1 MSRIRIL
8 PEAVANQIAA
18 GEVVE
23 RPASVV
29 KELLENALDAGARSI
44 RIETEAGGKRL
55 VRITDDGSG
64 MAHDDALLAFE
75 RHATSKLRS
84 TNDLL
89 SIATLGFRG
98 EALPSIAAISR
109 LVLETRAAESA
120 EGTRIEFA
128 AGKLI
133 SVKPTGVPAGTSIS
147 VSDIFYCVPARRKFL
162 KSETTEL
169 GHIASL
175 VTHYALAHP
184 ECQFLLKTPTQEIL
198 NVAPAADAQQR
209 AESSAAPASPSE
221 TDASSAVQSTG
232 PRGIAGLAER
242 VYQLFGR
249 QALDELFEIPA
260 ASAPV
265 RAAITEPELESADR
279 ASLITVSGFA
289 SRPQVQRPNRNGIY
303 IFVNRRL
310 VRDRLLLHAIH
321 EAYRNVIPPGPYPIV
336 LLFLDLPYEEVDVNV
351 HPAKIEVRFRH
362 PQFVHDHT
370 RDVIRQSLSRA
381 RPIASFS
388 AAAGANASPQPAVA
402 AAAASF
408 GTPSMITGAA
418 QNSAPLAP
426 DGVPRAVI
434 PPMAAPRNAAMG
446 AASAPYS
453 DGGGFELTVAPL
465 EPQPQRFD
473 FDPSSGSGSAPASAA
488 PAGFSAPQIA
498 AEFRAAARLTPANCN
513 DNHGSVAPDS
523 HAHEISASAA
533 SLATLKPLGQVSSS
547 FIVAI
552 NGEGLWIIDQHVAH
566 ERILFEQHLRARREG
581 QLTGQRMLMPLVAAL
596 SPRQEVI
603 YGQIAEELTANG
615 FDVAPIGPRSVAIHA
630 TPAGISAADA
640 ERLLVEILDGVESE
654 NRAISMDWLQSRIAA
669 STACH
674 AAIKINMPLE
684 QKKMEWLLGELS
696 QTEAPMSCPHGRPV
710 VLRYSVRDLERAF
723 HRI

>member
-55 VRITDDGSG
+55 IRIIDDGFG

-84 TNDLL
+84 TSDLL
-89 SIATLGFRG
+89 SITTLGFRG

-109 LVLETRAAESA
+109 LVLETRSPESA
-120 EGTRIEFA
+120 DGTRIEFA
-128 AGKLI
+128 AGKLV
-133 SVKPTGVPAGTSIS
+133 SVKPAGVPAGTSIS

-198 NVAPAADAQQR
+198 NVAPAADAQTP
-209 AESSAAPASPSE
+209 AAAATTDSAVASPADGAPPQNE
-221 TDASSAVQSTG
+221 

-265 RAAITEPELESADR
+265 RAAITEPELESAER
-279 ASLITVSGFA
+279 SSLITVSGFA

-321 EAYRNVIPPGPYPIV
+321 EAYRNVIPPGVYPVV
-336 LLFLDLPYEEVDVNV
+336 LLFLDLPYDEVDVNV

-381 RPIASFS
+381 RPIASF
-388 AAAGANASPQPAVA
+388 AAAAANASPQPAVA
-402 AAAASF
+402 AAGAGFGAAS
-408 GTPSMITGAA
+408 MIVGAA
-418 QNSAPLAP
+418 QNPAPFAP

-434 PPMAAPRNAAMG
+434 PPMATPFDSATG
-446 AASAPYS
+446 AAAAPYS

-465 EPQPQRFD
+465 LPEPQRFQ
-473 FDPSSGSGSAPASAA
+473 FDSRASGDPAVTAQ
-488 PAGFSAPQIA
+488 FSAPQIA
-498 AEFRAAARLTPANCN
+498 EEFRAAARLTPADCGG
-513 DNHGSVAPDS
+513 NHGSVGNAFEQS
-523 HAHEISASAA
+523 GHASSIPASAA

-581 QLTGQRMLMPLVAAL
+581 RLTGQRMLMPLVATL

-603 YGQIAEELTANG
+603 YAQIAEELTANG

-630 TPAGISAADA
+630 TPAGISAGDA
-640 ERLLVEILDGVESE
+640 EKLLVEILDGVERE
-654 NRAISMDWLQSRIAA
+654 NQAISMDWLQSRIAA

-684 QKKMEWLLGELS
+684 QKKMEWLLGELAH
-696 QTEAPMSCPHGRPV
+696 TEAPMSCPHGRPV